1 MIIDF
6 LLKGEVWNDI
16 VELFKLDYYIKG
28 LKVQINY
35 SICVEV
41 MYYFFII
48 FRSEYLEIEIN
59 RNFLLIFFGDY
70 KGEVGF
76 YSVVKVGGFFSY
88 I

>member
-1 MIIDF
+1 
-6 LLKGEVWNDI
+6 
-16 VELFKLDYYIKG
+16 
-28 LKVQINY
+28 
-35 SICVEV
+35 